1 MIKEYIITGKGY
13 YKTMVSDP
21 FIKGME
27 MCDIKSGY
35 GYIEFKGT
43 EEQLDAFRDL
53 GNSRLSS
60 TIFLLRKKGYNIV
73 SDFTDVPT
81 RFLQPNGDRK
91 FTQVVRYRLL
101 PSQ

>member
-1 MIKEYIITGKGY
+1 MKEYIITGKGY

-43 EEQLDAFRDL
+43 EEQLDAFVMTLIKDETYFKYRDQEKDYL
-53 GNSRLSS
+53 YYENKYKRR
-60 TIFLLRKKGYNIV
+60 IN
-73 SDFTDVPT
+73 
-81 RFLQPNGDRK
+81 
-91 FTQVVRYRLL
+91 
-101 PSQ
+101 

>member
-43 EEQLDAFRDL
+43 EEQLDAFVMTLIKDETYFKYRDHF
-53 GNSRLSS
+53 
-60 TIFLLRKKGYNIV
+60 TKEEYNNLERI
-73 SDFTDVPT
+73 PI
-81 RFLQPNGDRK
+81 L
-91 FTQVVRYRLL
+91 
-101 PSQ
+101 

>member
-1 MIKEYIITGKGY
+1 MRSTHLTRTIDYLSQFGSIT
-13 YKTMVSDP
+13 T
-21 FIKGME
+21 
-27 MCDIKSGY
+27 
-35 GYIEFKGT
+35 
-43 EEQLDAFRDL
+43 LDAFRDL

-73 SDFTDVPT
+73 SDNVDVPT

-91 FTQVVRYRLL
+91 FTQVVRYRLS

>member
-1 MIKEYIITGKGY
+1 MKEYIITGRGY

-43 EEQLDAFRDL
+43 QEQLESFVDKLIQDETYFKYRDW
-53 GNSRLSS
+53 
-60 TIFLLRKKGYNIV
+60 
-73 SDFTDVPT
+73 FTKEEYDNLERIPI
-81 RFLQPNGDRK
+81 L
-91 FTQVVRYRLL
+91 
-101 PSQ
+101 